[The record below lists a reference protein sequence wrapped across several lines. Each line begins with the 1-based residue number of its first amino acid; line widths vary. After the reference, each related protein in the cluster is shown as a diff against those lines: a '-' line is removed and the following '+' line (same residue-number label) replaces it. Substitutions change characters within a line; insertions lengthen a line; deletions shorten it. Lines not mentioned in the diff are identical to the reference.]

1 LSDASIP
8 PSPDEVA
15 GLKAQVKT
23 LERQLKRQKVA
34 RANAEWFLES
44 YSSDAYSATQ
54 ALRKALH
61 ESKKREREL
70 IFLNRSA
77 SHLKSSDSG
86 ASFIFSAIESAVE
99 FSDAYCGLAFI
110 TKAGKVTQGD
120 DLKIWQIEN
129 GWVEASDF
137 AKVILDELPLSVT
150 EDYSQWC
157 VNTVERPDNH
167 EEAYVLHF
175 MQNLGNGEQ
184 AWLALL
190 TKNSELDEE
199 MLYVLDA
206 NKHYL
211 QFGIGYRSSKHE
223 IKHHKAALSSMEK
236 DQRYL
241 QEKLITADK
250 MAMLGQLA
258 AGIAHEINNPIGY
271 VRSNTSVAGDIFKD
285 YQSALS
291 EIKVLCEDAGGEIE
305 SRYLALENTYS
316 LKESAE
322 AISEMFE
329 ESSEGIER
337 IIDIVKALRGF
348 SYPSGGKRVA
358 INITEAIN
366 SALRITNNLHKYK
379 NKVVFT
385 PPENDIKIL
394 GNAGQI
400 QQVLVNLLTNAIYA
414 TDEGKCIEFHVEA
427 LEKEA
432 IITLRDEGKGMSKE
446 VIGKMFTPFFTTKP
460 PGDGTG
466 LGMSISLTIIEE
478 HGGQFEVTSEINKGT
493 TIKVRLPLA

>member
-1 LSDASIP
+1 MSDASTP

-15 GLKAQVKT
+15 DLKAQVKT
-23 LERQLKRQKVA
+23 LERQLKRQKIA

-120 DLKIWQIEN
+120 DIKIWQIEN

-150 EDYSQWC
+150 ENYSQWC
-157 VNTVERPDNH
+157 VNIVERPDNH

-190 TKNSELDEE
+190 TKDSELDEE

-271 VRSNTSVAGDIFKD
+271 VRSNTSVAGDIFRD

-305 SRYLALENTYS
+305 ARYLALESTYS

-358 INITEAIN
+358 INVAEAIN

-379 NKVVFT
+379 NKVIFT

-394 GNAGQI
+394 GNAG
-400 QQVLVNLLTNAIYA
+400 QVLVNLLTNAIYA
-414 TDEGKCIEFHVEA
+414 TDEGKCIEFDVEA

-432 IITLRDEGKGMSKE
+432 IITLRDEGKGMSEE

-478 HGGQFEVTSEINKGT
+478 HGGQFEVVSEIDKGT
-493 TIKVRLPLA
+493 TITVRLPLA